1 MKETNA
7 IIDAQLAAVNIANAL
22 HSAAGPLYGVMPT
35 LASELSRVA
44 SEVQSSYEYLVS
56 MAKRRH
62 LAGESDVARAI
73 SYGYCLQNGI
83 TAHSVHSDLVG
94 LDLSCPKLAD
104 DGGGVDNYLAT
115 KTREQIENILLLA
128 MIAGE
133 TKKENVFGRISP
145 VFSSGLSVEYT
156 RETMLIQHWNL
167 YWTIQISL
175 HKNGPVSVAVE
186 CNYEPFCYKAHPA
199 DVGFSPSYLERLLDD
214 ATKHFGEIPDRIPD
228 EEMLK
233 YVDDSGMFELAA
245 EGKNYTLK
253 TKLIASGFGT
263 SVSYLEIPEFG
274 FFRERTSWE
283 KIPAVIQ
290 HLVVRHLE
298 KKGIPVNE
306 TR

>member
-35 LASELSRVA
+35 LAGELSRVA

-73 SYGYCLQNGI
+73 SYGHCLQNGI
-83 TAHSVHSDLVG
+83 TVRSDFGG

-104 DGGGVDNYLAT
+104 DGAGVDNYLAT
-115 KTREQIENILLLA
+115 KSREQIENILLLA

-133 TKKENVFGRISP
+133 TKKENVFDRISP
-145 VFSSGLSVEYT
+145 VFSSGLTVEYA
-156 RETMLIQHWNL
+156 REAMLIQHWNL

-175 HKNGPVSVAVE
+175 HKNGQVNVAVE
-186 CNYEPFCYKAHPA
+186 CNYEPFCYKAYPV

-214 ATKHFGEIPDRIPD
+214 VTKRFGETPNRIPD
-228 EEMLK
+228 EEMLE
-233 YVDDSGMFELAA
+233 YVDDSGVIELVT

-253 TKLIASGFGT
+253 AKLIAAGFGT
-263 SVSYLEIPEFG
+263 SVSYLEIPEFNV
-274 FFRERTSWE
+274 FHQRTSWE

-290 HLVVRHLE
+290 HLVVGHLE
-298 KKGIPVNE
+298 KKGDPVNE